1 MTPSLEQHVDFLEK
15 VKESLIKRSESES
28 FSKLSGEE
36 WEELVFQECLKLD
49 KQDDLGWEITNTKTA
64 EFPDIVFNKVFG
76 VEVKATKD
84 DHWTTLGN
92 SINESKRISTVESVY
107 FFFGKLGGKFEISY
121 KPYEKCLKNIAT
133 THYPRYI
140 VDMNLMDGLS
150 IFDKLGI
157 TYNDYRQLSGE
168 QRIKMIKEY
177 LRQTFAEGEALW
189 WIDETTAPII
199 KNFNRL
205 DKKTK
210 REFTILAMA
219 RCPEIFKGKGERG
232 KYDRVAQILLTDY
245 QAVSGNLR
253 DHFSASGKEQITLQ
267 DGRKI
272 TVPQMISQ
280 LHANA
285 KEIKREIL
293 AMANEELMRDWDV
306 KESPEDRVISYG
318 QLLNVIG
325 DFKEDGL
332 STGDFFFDGLKR

>member
-1 MTPSLEQHVDFLEK
+1 
-15 VKESLIKRSESES
+15 
-28 FSKLSGEE
+28 
-36 WEELVFQECLKLD
+36 
-49 KQDDLGWEITNTKTA
+49 
-64 EFPDIVFNKVFG
+64 
-76 VEVKATKD
+76 
-84 DHWTTLGN
+84 
-92 SINESKRISTVESVY
+92 VESVY

-219 RCPEIFKGKGERG
+219 RGPEIFKGKGERG

-272 TVPQMISQ
+272 IVPQMISQ
-280 LHANA
+280 LHSNA
-285 KEIKREIL
+285 KEVKREIL
-293 AMANEELMRDWDV
+293 AMANEDLLRNWDV

-325 DFKEDGL
+325 DFKENGL
-332 STGDFFFDGLKR
+332 AAGDLFFDGLNR

>member
-1 MTPSLEQHVDFLEK
+1 MIPSLEQHVDFLEK
-15 VKESLIKRSESES
+15 VKQSLIVRSKSES

-36 WEELVFQECLKLD
+36 WEKIVFQECLKLD
-49 KQDDLGWEITNTKTA
+49 KQAEQGWEITNTKTA

-76 VEVKATKD
+76 IEVKATKD

-168 QRIKMIKEY
+168 QRIKLIKDY
-177 LRQTFAEGEALW
+177 LRQTFADGEALW
-189 WIDETTAPII
+189 WIDETTAPVIR
-199 KNFNRL
+199 NFNKL
-205 DKKTK
+205 DLRTK

-219 RCPEIFKGKGERG
+219 RCPEMFKGKGERG

-253 DHFSASGKEQITLQ
+253 DHFSASGKVQITLV
-267 DGRKI
+267 DGR
-272 TVPQMISQ
+272 TFLVPQMISQ
-280 LHANA
+280 LHSNA
-285 KEIKREIL
+285 KEIKKQIL
-293 AMANEELMRDWDV
+293 AMANEDLLRDWDT
-306 KESPEDRVISYG
+306 KDSPEDRVDFYG
-318 QLLNVIG
+318 SLLNQIG
-325 DFKEDGL
+325 DFREQGL
-332 STGDFFFDGLKR
+332 GTGDFFFDGLKR